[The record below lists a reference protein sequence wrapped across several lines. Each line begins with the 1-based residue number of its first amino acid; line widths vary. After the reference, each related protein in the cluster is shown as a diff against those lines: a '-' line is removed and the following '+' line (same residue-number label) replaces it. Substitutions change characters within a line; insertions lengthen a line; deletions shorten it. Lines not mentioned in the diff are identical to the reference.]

1 MACGIPVIA
10 AANTGVLDLVSGG
23 NMLALNRQTA
33 VQNAPGG
40 SAGWGESDPD
50 EIIAAL
56 ETLYTSTD
64 QRAAIGRR
72 GAEWIL
78 EARRTWANH
87 AAELK
92 SVLLLM

>member
-10 AANTGVLDLVSGG
+10 AANTGVLDLISGG
-23 NMLALNRQTA
+23 NVLALTLQSA

-56 ETLYTSTD
+56 ETLYTSTH
-64 QRAAIGRR
+64 QRAAIGGR

-78 EARRTWANH
+78 EARRTRANR
-87 AAELK
+87 AAEPK
-92 SVLLLM
+92 SVLLSM